1 MADAEERDRY
11 RPSTIAGL
19 PNNHPRSGMA
29 FNASDSN
36 GKIVQLYDRTNAEA

>member
-11 RPSTIAGL
+11 RPSMIAAL
-19 PNNHPRSGMA
+19 PNEHPRSGMA

-36 GKIVQLYDRTNAEA
+36 GKIVQLYDRMKAEA